1 MNKTEKA
8 IYKQRAEVLKAIAHP
23 IRLAI
28 IDLLAGGEKTVG
40 LIVRRVGSTQ
50 SNVSK
55 HLSLLK
61 HCGIIDDR
69 KIGLNRF
76 YYLKIPC
83 AKQFS
88 ICVIETVKARHKQLH
103 RS

>member
-1 MNKTEKA
+1 MDKTEKA
-8 IYKQRAEVLKAIAHP
+8 VYKQRAEILKAIAHP

-28 IDLLAGGEKTVG
+28 VDLLAGGEKTVAM
-40 LIVRRVGSTQ
+40 IVRHVGSTQ

-61 HCGIIDDR
+61 HSGIIDDR
-69 KIGLNRF
+69 KDGLNRF

-83 AKQFS
+83 AKQFTV
-88 ICVIETVKARHKQLH
+88 CVIETVKARHKQLY